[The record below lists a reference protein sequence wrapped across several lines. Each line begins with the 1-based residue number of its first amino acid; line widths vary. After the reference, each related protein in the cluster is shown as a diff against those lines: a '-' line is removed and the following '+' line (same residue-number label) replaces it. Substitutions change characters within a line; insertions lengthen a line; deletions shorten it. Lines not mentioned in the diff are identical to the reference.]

1 MKGDAKMSKGM
12 KMLIAALAVT
22 GLLVASFAG
31 VALAADPTD
40 ADAASDCPFFGERQ
54 GQSGMHG
61 FHGEGTSDAI
71 SGILGLTTEEI
82 QAQRLEGKSLVEIA
96 AAQGV
101 SEDVLVAAIMVVKT
115 EAIQQRVADGTLTQ
129 ERATLMLQ
137 NMEQATI
144 QSVNRTTVGPFA
156 NGGGGCGQF
165 DPDSATRGMHG
176 RGFNQKQ

>member
-1 MKGDAKMSKGM
+1 MMRKGM

-31 VALAADPTD
+31 VAMAADPAD
-40 ADAASDCPFFGERQ
+40 ADGVCPYSGERLGQ
-54 GQSGMHG
+54 GGMRG
-61 FHGEGTSDAI
+61 FHGEGTSDAV
-71 SGILGLTTEEI
+71 SGILGLTAEEI

-101 SEDVLVAAIMVVKT
+101 SEDALVAAIMAVKT

-129 ERATLMLQ
+129 EQATLMLQ

-144 QSVNRTTVGPFA
+144 LSVNRTTVGPFA
-156 NGGGGCGQF
+156 NGGQGAGCEQAEPG
-165 DPDSATRGMHG
+165 TGMRGMHG
-176 RGFNQKQ
+176 RGL

>member
-1 MKGDAKMSKGM
+1 MKKSM

-31 VALAADPTD
+31 VVLADGPAAAD
-40 ADAASDCPFFGERQ
+40 ADGVFCPYFGERL
-54 GQSGMHG
+54 GEGGMHG
-61 FHGEGTSDAI
+61 FHGEGTNEAV
-71 SGILGLTTEEI
+71 SGILGLTAEEI

-101 SEDVLVAAIMVVKT
+101 SEDALVAAIMAVKT

-129 ERATLMLQ
+129 EQATLMLQ

-144 QSVNRTTVGPFA
+144 LSVNRTTVGPFA
-156 NGGGGCGQF
+156 NGGQGAGCEQAELGTGLQ
-165 DPDSATRGMHG
+165 SMHG
-176 RGFNQKQ
+176 RGR

>member
-1 MKGDAKMSKGM
+1 MRKGT

-31 VALAADPTD
+31 VALAAGPTD
-40 ADAASDCPFFGERQ
+40 ADADGVCPYFGEVQ
-54 GQSGMHG
+54 GQWGMHG
-61 FHGEGTSDAI
+61 FHGEGTIEAV
-71 SGILGLTTEEI
+71 SGILGLTAEEI

-101 SEDVLVAAIMVVKT
+101 SEDALVAAIMAVKT

-129 ERATLMLQ
+129 EQATLMLQ

-144 QSVNRTTVGPFA
+144 LSLSRTTVGPFA
-156 NGGGGCGQF
+156 NGGHGSAGCEQF
-165 DPDSATRGMHG
+165 EPGTSQYGMHG
-176 RGFNQKQ
+176 MHDRGR